1 MEYKILC
8 GAYITDY
15 KFFVGKV
22 PNSVLDVT
30 YLLFVQLDLLI
41 MYPLFDSSV

>member
-15 KFFVGKV
+15 KFFVG
-22 PNSVLDVT
+22 T